1 MNFVLP
7 YFKLLRPLNLF
18 LASLS
23 IFLGS
28 AILGAYD
35 ELDTLVPL
43 ICVVLFYTGAA
54 NSLNDFID
62 YKIDLINCPNRPI
75 PSGDVS
81 KNTALIFS
89 IILFIFGSISSI
101 PLDEKAR
108 LICLGIAMPLM
119 ILYNLLLKGL
129 PLIGNVVVALII
141 SMTFLFCGAAFNK
154 MGDMIVPACLSFGL
168 TLVREI
174 VKDLADID
182 GDKALGMKTL
192 PIVIG
197 IKTTIRLLIFFII
210 CTSIGIF
217 IPFLYGF
224 YNSLYGIIIFFGVEI
239 PLGVTTVNLIVKP
252 GIQSAKNA
260 AKLLKFSTMIGIFA
274 IYFGTLN

>member
-1 MNFVLP
+1 MNFVRP

-62 YKIDLINCPNRPI
+62 YKIELINCPNRPI
-75 PSGDVS
+75 PSGDVI
-81 KNTALIFS
+81 KNTSLIFS

-129 PLIGNVVVALII
+129 PLLGNVVVALII

-154 MGDMIVPACLSFGL
+154 MGDMIVPALLSFGL

-224 YNSLYGIIIFFGVEI
+224 YNSLYGIMIFFGVEI

-274 IYFGTLN
+274 IFFGTLN

>member
-23 IFLGS
+23 VFLGS
-28 AILGAYD
+28 AILGAHN
-35 ELDTLVPL
+35 ELETLFPL

-62 YKIDLINCPNRPI
+62 YKIDLINCPQRPI
-75 PSGDVS
+75 PSGRVR
-81 KNTALIFS
+81 KNAALIFS
-89 IILFIFGSISSI
+89 IILFIIGSIACI
-101 PLDEKAR
+101 PLNGNAKF
-108 LICLGIAMPLM
+108 IGLGIAMPLM
-119 ILYNLLLKGL
+119 ILYNVLLKGM
-129 PLIGNVVVALII
+129 PLIGNIVVALII
-141 SMTFLFCGAAFNK
+141 SLTFLFCGAAFDK
-154 MGDMIVPACLSFGL
+154 MGDMIVPTCLSFGL

-182 GDKALGMKTL
+182 GDKELGLKTL

-197 IKTTIRLLIFFII
+197 ETTTTRILIFFII
-210 CTSIGIF
+210 CTGIGIF
-217 IPFLYGF
+217 MPYISGF
-224 YNSLYGIIIFFGVEI
+224 YNLFYGIIIFFGVEI
-239 PLGVTTVNLIVKP
+239 PLAVIAVNLIVKP
-252 GIQSAKNA
+252 GIQSAKNGS
-260 AKLLKFSTMIGIFA
+260 KLLKFSTMVGIFA

>member
-101 PLDEKAR
+101 PIDEKDI
-108 LICLGIAMPLM
+108 LIWL
-119 ILYNLLLKGL
+119 
-129 PLIGNVVVALII
+129 
-141 SMTFLFCGAAFNK
+141 
-154 MGDMIVPACLSFGL
+154 
-168 TLVREI
+168 
-174 VKDLADID
+174 
-182 GDKALGMKTL
+182 
-192 PIVIG
+192 
-197 IKTTIRLLIFFII
+197 LLIF
-210 CTSIGIF
+210 
-217 IPFLYGF
+217 
-224 YNSLYGIIIFFGVEI
+224 V
-239 PLGVTTVNLIVKP
+239 
-252 GIQSAKNA
+252 
-260 AKLLKFSTMIGIFA
+260 
-274 IYFGTLN
+274 